1 MNGMEGEEMTSDGL
15 TVEQVDGLKWRRSS
29 YSNGAGG
36 MCVEAAQLPGGE
48 VAVRNSR
55 APYGPVVTF
64 TALEWGA
71 FLLGAK
77 DAEFEFND

>member
-1 MNGMEGEEMTSDGL
+1 MNRDGL
-15 TVEQVDGLKWRRSS
+15 TLAQIDGLAWRKSS
-29 YSNGAGG
+29 YSNGPRR

-55 APYGPVVTF
+55 APHGPVVTF
-64 TALEWGA
+64 TALEWEA

-77 DAEFEFND
+77 DAEFEFNQ

>member
-1 MNGMEGEEMTSDGL
+1 VVTDGL
-15 TVEQVDGLKWRRSS
+15 TLEQIDGLKWRKSS
-29 YSNGAGG
+29 YSNGSGR
-36 MCVEAAQLPGGE
+36 MRVEAAQLPGGE

>member
-1 MNGMEGEEMTSDGL
+1 MDKDGL
-15 TVEQVDGLKWRRSS
+15 TPAQIDGLEWRKSS

-55 APYGPVVTF
+55 SPHGPVVTF
-64 TALEWGA
+64 TALEWEA

-77 DAEFEFND
+77 DAEFDFNQ